1 MGSTVVGSC
10 PSALKYLGAEELR
23 RFHDPSQN
31 DESCTVI
38 YERSES
44 ILANIFSVSASANG
58 YDGDRTLLY
67 FE

>member
-1 MGSTVVGSC
+1 MPASRFRGLRIHALTTVRAGRI
-10 PSALKYLGAEELR
+10 R
-23 RFHDPSQN
+23 RGVAN

-38 YERSES
+38 YKLSES